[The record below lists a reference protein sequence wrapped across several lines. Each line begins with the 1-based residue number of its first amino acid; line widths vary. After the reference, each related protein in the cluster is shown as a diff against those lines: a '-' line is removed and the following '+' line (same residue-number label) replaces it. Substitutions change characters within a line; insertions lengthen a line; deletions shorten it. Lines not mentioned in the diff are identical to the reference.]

1 MRINTISVFYT
12 VPSPARHL
20 ESLCYVNKG
29 LAVEFFSQ
37 RVPEELAANGL
48 LRDVFLLDYG
58 GFREAFVN
66 VCGVL
71 QEGAGHDHGSV
82 EVALVTDDSLAEVAV
97 VHHAD
102 GRENHHY
109 AEGHQAQAGDRCFE
123 IAAEHLRKALV
134 DVTEPVVEGTLLALG
149 QFVFHVSQFDEDVV
163 EVVEALAQGL
173 EESISGVWSSA
184 SEDIF
189 PFIVA
194 NEVVEQEAAEKA
206 VLGVG
211 NEALDLLGCAGE
223 DAADAGLVDA
233 DKLAVL
239 AADV

>member
-1 MRINTISVFYT
+1 M
-12 VPSPARHL
+12 
-20 ESLCYVNKG
+20 
-29 LAVEFFSQ
+29 
-37 RVPEELAANGL
+37 
-48 LRDVFLLDYG
+48 
-58 GFREAFVN
+58 
-66 VCGVL
+66 
-71 QEGAGHDHGSV
+71 
-82 EVALVTDDSLAEVAV
+82 
-97 VHHAD
+97 
-102 GRENHHY
+102 
-109 AEGHQAQAGDRCFE
+109 
-123 IAAEHLRKALV
+123 
-134 DVTEPVVEGTLLALG
+134 
-149 QFVFHVSQFDEDVV
+149 
-163 EVVEALAQGL
+163 AQGL

-233 DKLAVL
+233 DKLTIL